1 MATSSVLPFDPY
13 TQNVTI
19 RLQDGS
25 PLEVPMEQLNIFVQY
40 NVRVCINYGCQFGAS
55 LTLLVILVLLT
66 HADKRSS
73 AVFVLNGLALFF
85 NTLRLLFQLTHF
97 ETDFEKV
104 YQYFSGDYS
113 SVPTSAYAISILSVI
128 FLSIAIVCIEISL
141 VLQLHVVC
149 STLRR
154 RYRRPLLVFSIL
166 VAMVPI
172 AFRFMFMV
180 VNCKLIIS
188 LDYMGSLW
196 WVESATNVSL
206 TVSICFFC
214 VVFVVKLGFAIRQR
228 RQLGVREFGPM
239 KVIFVMGCQTMIAP
253 AIFSIAQYYI
263 IVPELNSNVVTLV
276 VISLPLSSIWAGAAL
291 EKSRRLNTREHNRRN
306 FWRSLAGGAD
316 SPTTTTS
323 KDSPT
328 SLSSM
333 GAAQTLCYSDHIATA
348 KGSPTSRDSDAF
360 YGIAVEHDISVDR
373 IQKKRSLV

>member
-1 MATSSVLPFDPY
+1 MATTSTLPFDPY
-13 TQNVTI
+13 NQNVTMKY
-19 RLQDGS
+19 RDGS
-25 PLEVPMEQLNIFVQY
+25 ILEVPVSQLNIFVQY

-55 LTLLVILVLLT
+55 LTLLVILLLLT

-73 AVFVLNGLALFF
+73 VVFILNGLALFF
-85 NTLRLLFQLTHF
+85 NSMRLLFQVIHF

-104 YQYFSGDYS
+104 YEYFSGDYS
-113 SVPTSAYAISILSVI
+113 SVPTSAYIISIASTVFTTI
-128 FLSIAIVCIEISL
+128 VIVCIEISL

-154 RYRRPLLVFSIL
+154 RYRRPLLIFSIL
-166 VAMVPI
+166 VALIPI
-172 AFRFMFMV
+172 TFRFLFMV
-180 VNCKLIIS
+180 INCKLIIS
-188 LDYMGSLW
+188 LDYMGALW
-196 WVESATNVSL
+196 WVESATNISI

-214 VVFVVKLGFAIRQR
+214 VVFVIKLGFAIHQR

-263 IVPELNSNVVTLV
+263 TVPELYSNVVTLV
-276 VISLPLSSIWAGAAL
+276 VISLPLSSIWAGATL
-291 EKSRRLNTREHNRRN
+291 KNSRRLNSREQHRRN

-316 SPTTTTS
+316 SPTTKS

-333 GAAQTLCYSDHIATA
+333 GAAQTLCYSDNSATA
-348 KGSPTSRDSDAF
+348 KGSPTSRDTDAF

-373 IQKKRSLV
+373 VQKKHSLV